1 MRTLEQDRALFAWEQ
16 IDKVRNQKKYSP
28 AKVAMHLRRLPAMV
42 LTNGL
47 GQTLAFL
54 LADSENKK
62 DKPSY
67 VVYDMLAEWLI
78 TKRHLYE
85 GKKEE
90 LLYYLVKGDRTKYQQ
105 AQEEVWALLNWLK
118 KCADAYLPSTDAR
131 EGSSQ

>member
-1 MRTLEQDRALFAWEQ
+1 MKTLEQKRAQFAWEQ
-16 IDKVRNQKKYSP
+16 INKVRNQKKYSP

-54 LADSENKK
+54 LADSKNNK
-62 DKPSY
+62 DGPSY
-67 VVYDMLAEWLI
+67 VVYAMLAEWLI

-85 GKKEE
+85 GKQEE
-90 LLYYLVKGDRTKYQQ
+90 LLYHLAKGDRAKYQQ

-118 KCADAYLPSTDAR
+118 KCADAYLPSTDER
-131 EGSSQ
+131 EGSNQ